1 MLKLF
6 TATGTI
12 GLACEIALEEAG
24 ATCEVIRMNFRDN
37 AQRQP
42 DFLAINPKSRVP
54 ALVCDHGVITEA
66 PAILGYVAQ
75 TFPEARLA
83 PLDDAF
89 AMAQVQ
95 AFNSY
100 LCSWVHPAAAHRHRG
115 YRWADDPVALEDM
128 ARKAPEVFAA
138 AMGLIESAYLRG
150 PWVMG
155 EAYSICDAYLYVV
168 SSWLPRDGIDMA
180 PFPIISEHFARMGE
194 RAAVKTVLGRVAAG

>member
-12 GLACEIALEEAG
+12 GLACEITLEEAG
-24 ATCEVIRMNFRDN
+24 ADVDVVRMNFAEN

-42 DFLAINPKSRVP
+42 DYLAINPKSRVP
-54 ALVCDHGVITEA
+54 ALVCDQGIITEA

-75 TFPEARLA
+75 AFPEAGLA

-89 AMAQVQ
+89 AMAQLQ

-100 LCSWVHPAAAHRHRG
+100 LCSWVHPAAAHRYRG
-115 YRWADDPVALEDM
+115 YRWADDPAAIKDM

-138 AMGLIESAYLRG
+138 AMGVIETSYLRG

-155 EAYSICDAYLYVV
+155 PSYTTCDPYLYVLTT
-168 SSWLPRDGIDMA
+168 WLPRDGIDMGQ
-180 PFPIISEHFARMGE
+180 FPKISEHFARMSE
-194 RAAVKTVLGRVAAG
+194 REAVKTVLARIAA

>member
-24 ATCEVIRMNFRDN
+24 ADYEAIRMNFRED

-42 DFLAINPKSRVP
+42 EYLAINPKSRVP
-54 ALVCDHGVITEA
+54 ALVCDQGVITEA

-75 TFPEARLA
+75 TFPVARLA

-100 LCSWVHPAAAHRHRG
+100 LCSWVHPAAAHRYRG
-115 YRWADDPVALEDM
+115 YRWADDPVALKDM

-138 AMGLIESAYLRG
+138 AMGVIESAYLRG

-155 EAYSICDAYLYVV
+155 ERYTICDPYLYVI

-180 PFPIISEHFARMGE
+180 QFPKVADHFARMGE
-194 RAAVKTVLGRVAAG
+194 RAAVNAVLARVAAG

>member
-24 ATCEVIRMNFRDN
+24 ADYDAIRLNFREN

-42 DFLAINPKSRVP
+42 DYLAINPKSRVP
-54 ALVCDHGVITEA
+54 ALVCDQGVITEA
-66 PAILGYVAQ
+66 PAILGYIAQ
-75 TFPEARLA
+75 SFPKARLA

-115 YRWADDPVALEDM
+115 YRWADDPVALKDM

-138 AMGLIESAYLRG
+138 AMGLIENAYLRG

-155 EAYSICDAYLYVV
+155 EAYSISDPYLYVV

-180 PFPIISEHFARMGE
+180 PFPKISDHFARMGE
-194 RAAVKTVLGRVAAG
+194 RAAVTTVLGRVAAG

>member
-24 ATCEVIRMNFRDN
+24 ADYEAIRMNFRED

-42 DFLAINPKSRVP
+42 EYLAINPKSRVP

-75 TFPEARLA
+75 TFPQARLA
-83 PLDDAF
+83 PLDDSF
-89 AMAQVQ
+89 AMARVQ

-100 LCSWVHPAAAHRHRG
+100 LCSWVHPAAAHRYRG
-115 YRWADDPVALEDM
+115 YRWADDPVALKDM

-138 AMGLIESAYLRG
+138 AMGVIESAYLRG

-155 EAYSICDAYLYVV
+155 ERYTICDPYLYVI

-180 PFPIISEHFARMGE
+180 QFPKVAEHFARMGD
-194 RAAVKTVLGRVAAG
+194 RAAVTTVLGRVDAG

>member
-12 GLACEIALEEAG
+12 GLACEITLEEAS
-24 ATCEVIRMNFRDN
+24 AAYEVVRMNVREN

-42 DFLAINPKSRVP
+42 DYLAINPKSRVP
-54 ALVCDHGVITEA
+54 ALVCDQGVITEA

-75 TFPEARLA
+75 TFPKARLA

-115 YRWADDPVALEDM
+115 YRWADDPVALQDM

-138 AMGLIESAYLRG
+138 AMGVIESAYLRG

-155 EAYSICDAYLYVV
+155 AAYSICDAYLYVV
-168 SSWLPRDGIDMA
+168 ASWLPRDGIDMT
-180 PFPIISEHFARMGE
+180 PFPMISEHVARMGE
-194 RAAVKTVLGRVAAG
+194 RAAVKAVLARVAAG